1 MAWGIEESEL
11 AMTAL
16 LQVSDLVVE
25 YGDGSDANR
34 ALKGVSVEVR
44 AGQVLGLVGESGSG
58 KSTLA
63 RSIIGLLGAGGRVV
77 SGNISLQGRQLA
89 KLRPD
94 DWRKVRGA
102 EVSMVFQ
109 NPMTSLNPV
118 LTVGTQ
124 IGEALREHTQ
134 LRGTAL
140 RERMVELLR
149 LVGLPDPQRQL
160 GAYPHQLSGGMRQR
174 VAIAIAISCEP
185 RILLAD
191 EVTTA
196 LDVTVQ
202 AQIVALLDRL
212 RRELEMAIVLV
223 SHDLGVVASLA
234 DEISVMHAGTVVEH
248 GTAEQILLRP
258 EAPYTKSLIAATPHL
273 DGAAPDRAE
282 LVQASGDSDPTQRL
296 LTVEDLHVSYINR
309 RAGLLR
315 RSRLAAVQGVS
326 FEVRRGETVG
336 LVGESGCGKSSL
348 GRAVLRLGESA
359 TTGSIAFDD
368 TQIGDL
374 SMRRMRRLRRRLQM
388 IFQDPYSSLDPRLRV
403 GSAIKEALV
412 VHSVLPRDS
421 ADQRVVELLG
431 LVGLNSR
438 FVSRYPHELS
448 GGEVQRVAIAR
459 ALAVDPY
466 FLVCDEPTSALDV
479 SIQAQVVRLLR
490 DLQDRLGVSYLFIS
504 HDLAVVRQMSHRI
517 AVMYLGKFVEW
528 ATRDELFDRPLHPYT
543 QSLLASALSPD
554 PSRKRRS
561 PLMLKGDPPNPA
573 APPPGCSFHTRC
585 PFAREICATSVPSLT
600 ETSGGHLVACH
611 LWKEIEDESVP
622 AAPDSSAALCP

>member
-1 MAWGIEESEL
+1 MAS
-11 AMTAL
+11 L
-16 LQVSDLVVE
+16 LEVSDLVVE
-25 YGDGSDANR
+25 YGDGPDANR
-34 ALKGVSVEVR
+34 ALKGVSIEVR
-44 AGQVLGLVGESGSG
+44 AGQVLGLVGESGAG

-63 RSIIGLLGAGGRVV
+63 RSIIGLLGSGGRVV
-77 SGNISLQGRQLA
+77 SGSISLQGRQLA
-89 KLRPD
+89 NLRPD
-94 DWRKVRGA
+94 EWRKVRGA

-118 LTVGTQ
+118 LTVGAQ
-124 IGEALREHTQ
+124 IGEALREHTE
-134 LRGTAL
+134 LRGAGL
-140 RERMVELLR
+140 RDRMVELLK
-149 LVGLPDPQRQL
+149 LVGLPDPRRQL
-160 GAYPHQLSGGMRQR
+160 NAYPHQLSGGMRQR

-185 RILLAD
+185 QILLAD

-212 RRELEMAIVLV
+212 RRELDMAIVLV

-234 DEISVMHAGTVVEH
+234 DQISVMHAGTVVEH

-258 EAPYTKSLIAATPHL
+258 EAPYTKSLIAATPRL
-273 DGAAPDRAE
+273 DGASPDRAE
-282 LVQASGDSDPTQRL
+282 GSDAAQRL
-296 LTVEDLHVSYINR
+296 LTVEDLRVSYANR

-315 RSRLAAVQGVS
+315 RSRLTAVQGVS

-359 TTGSIAFDD
+359 TTGSVRFDG
-368 TQIGDL
+368 TQIVDL
-374 SMRRMRRLRRRLQM
+374 PAGRMRPLRRRMQM

-421 ADQRVVELLG
+421 ADQRVTELLG
-431 LVGLNSR
+431 LVGLNPQ
-438 FVSRYPHELS
+438 FASRYPHELS

-528 ATRDELFDRPLHPYT
+528 APRDELFDRPLHPYT
-543 QSLLASALSPD
+543 RSLLASALSPD
-554 PSRKRRS
+554 PSRTRRS

-573 APPPGCSFHTRC
+573 APPAGCSFHTRC
-585 PFAREICATSVPSLT
+585 PFAKDICATSVPPLT
-600 ETSGGHLVACH
+600 ETNGGHLVACH
-611 LWKEIEDESVP
+611 LWKEIEDESVTP
-622 AAPDSSAALCP
+622 APA